1 MVEVFLVLAGGLVGG
16 LSAGVV
22 AFMSNQ
28 SADARLKTQLDHDR
42 QERNLER
49 IAAVRNE
56 AGNHLGVLISS
67 VSESQFQLSLPTD
80 FDERKQISNR
90 LMGLSTRA
98 FVAMMA
104 LEETDVAQDIT
115 HLTELLKPRLVAN
128 EGSTVITEEYF
139 VEIDKCLASIENH
152 RTRLIL
158 SGFSN

>member
-1 MVEVFLVLAGGLVGG
+1 MVEVFVVLAGGLVGG

-67 VSESQFQLSLPTD
+67 VSESQFQLRLPTD

-90 LMGLSTRA
+90 LRWLSTKP

-104 LEETDVAQDIT
+104 
-115 HLTELLKPRLVAN
+115 
-128 EGSTVITEEYF
+128 
-139 VEIDKCLASIENH
+139 
-152 RTRLIL
+152 
-158 SGFSN
+158 